1 VEVRLGFPPCGGA
14 LFLNQITMKTI
25 IAILLLLPATAF
37 SQEKLNYIEV
47 RGQAVVKVVPDQIY
61 LRIRIA
67 EKQKNRVDMDV
78 KEKKMLEAFTKI
90 GIDRKDIVIKD
101 LASNFRSALFTDD
114 NIILTKEFVV
124 CVHEGKTANKIISEL
139 EALEISNIRID
150 HLDHT
155 KLTDFKRDC
164 GIQAMVA
171 AKSKAEA
178 LTHSINQSIGKALY
192 IEELQNPH
200 PARAEYNNVV
210 YKAEA
215 TTSPDWFVSDL
226 AFDEI
231 RIECTILARFELI
244 EGSHN

>member
-1 VEVRLGFPPCGGA
+1 
-14 LFLNQITMKTI
+14 MKTLVL
-25 IAILLLLPATAF
+25 ILLFPVCCF
-37 SQEKLNYIEV
+37 GQHYIEV

-67 EKQKNRVDMDV
+67 EKQKNQVDMDV
-78 KEKKMLEAFTKI
+78 KERKMLDALTKI
-90 GIDRKDIVIKD
+90 GIDSKEIVIKD

-114 NIILTKEFVV
+114 NIVLTKEFVV
-124 CVHEGKTANKIISEL
+124 CVHEGKTANKVISEL
-139 EALEISNIRID
+139 ELLEISNIKID

-155 KLTDFKRDC
+155 KLAEFKREC
-164 GIQAMVA
+164 GINAMVA

-192 IEELQNPH
+192 IEELQNSQPVR
-200 PARAEYNNVV
+200 PEYNNVL

-215 TTSPDWFVSDL
+215 STSSDWFVTDL

-231 RIECTILARFELI
+231 KIECTILARFELI
-244 EGSHN
+244 EASHN